1 MLHALYWMVCKNSKT
16 KSKTNLI
23 CDRDIWAPRG
33 PECKCL
39 LFCHFKFCH
48 DRKNHFRATQQ
59 RHLSHIN
66 AKERS
71 DAIERLVS
79 KGFSVQY
86 NLEPFHSEQ
95 WLKNLSK
102 TISVVWYFKMNSNVK
117 AIWRPSDKRC
127 HWFKGLSFL
136 K

>member
-1 MLHALYWMVCKNSKT
+1 MDCPRWTRPLQE
-16 KSKTNLI
+16 
-23 CDRDIWAPRG
+23 DIQLEIFVWFLDVYI
-33 PECKCL
+33 CKCL

-48 DRKNHFRATQQ
+48 YRKNHFRATQQ

-127 HWFKGLSFL
+127 HCFKGLSFL

>member
-1 MLHALYWMVCKNSKT
+1 MNYPRRTRPLQE
-16 KSKTNLI
+16 
-23 CDRDIWAPRG
+23 DIQLEIFVWFLDVYI
-33 PECKCL
+33 CKCL

-127 HWFKGLSFL
+127 HCFKGLSFL

>member
-1 MLHALYWMVCKNSKT
+1 MDCPRRTRLLQE
-16 KSKTNLI
+16 
-23 CDRDIWAPRG
+23 DIQLEIFVWFLDVYI
-33 PECKCL
+33 CKCL

-95 WLKNLSK
+95 WLKTFSK
-102 TISVVWYFKMNSNVK
+102 TISVVWESKMNSNDK
-117 AIWRPSDKRC
+117 AIWHPSVKRC
-127 HWFKGLSFL
+127 HCFIKEPSYL
-136 K
+136 

>member
-1 MLHALYWMVCKNSKT
+1 MTAIYEP
-16 KSKTNLI
+16 
-23 CDRDIWAPRG
+23 REAPSANVFFFAISSFAMI
-33 PECKCL
+33 E
-39 LFCHFKFCH
+39 
-48 DRKNHFRATQQ
+48 KNHFRATQQ

-95 WLKNLSK
+95 
-102 TISVVWYFKMNSNVK
+102 
-117 AIWRPSDKRC
+117 
-127 HWFKGLSFL
+127 
-136 K
+136 